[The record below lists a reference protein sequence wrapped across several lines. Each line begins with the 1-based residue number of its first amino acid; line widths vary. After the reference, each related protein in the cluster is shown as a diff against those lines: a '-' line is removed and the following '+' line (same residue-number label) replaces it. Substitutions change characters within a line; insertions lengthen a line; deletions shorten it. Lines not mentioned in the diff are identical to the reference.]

1 MNNDKPELKDLQE
14 IYASLPKDLQ
24 DAIMSSQFQNT
35 LIEIGRKYKLTI
47 EQLGNLEMQT
57 TNVLLGITNP
67 NNYQHELETGLG
79 ITDTEII
86 GKIVAEANEKI
97 FKNIR
102 DSLQK
107 VNELPE
113 GEDGDDDNETFWRQ
127 NPEEAAKERKVLEKS
142 GIEIEKKG
150 VDEVK
155 IQDEIRE
162 ETGGTLN
169 RNDLL
174 KGIENPPKSSTP
186 SFVTQKMTQPSSIP
200 KQETS
205 YTPKNITGSTG
216 SPQAPVAPT
225 PPASTSKPAID
236 PYREIPG

>member
-1 MNNDKPELKDLQE
+1 MDKDKDIDKNFEGIEKEVRTRFSLLPEDVQKMLISSEYQMKLYE
-14 IYASLPKDLQ
+14 IAKK
-24 DAIMSSQFQNT
+24 
-35 LIEIGRKYKLTI
+35 EKLTY
-47 EQLGNLEMQT
+47 EQLGTLELET
-57 TNVLLGITNP
+57 TMVLLGMTEPEEFSGEIKTA
-67 NNYQHELETGLG
+67 LG
-79 ITDTEII
+79 IADATIDDMIKEINQQVFAPI
-86 GKIVAEANEKI
+86 RESMKKIY
-97 FKNIR
+97 
-102 DSLQK
+102 S
-107 VNELPE
+107 
-113 GEDGDDDNETFWRQ
+113 
-127 NPEEAAKERKVLEKS
+127 AKEQADEAVNGALSNGAKIDEKVLEKS

-150 VDEVK
+150 TDEVK

-162 ETGGTLN
+162 EVGGKLN

-205 YTPKNITGSTG
+205 YTPKNITS